1 MGIDLCIIN
10 KKLFAKNLTNRKNVN
25 IMTPVAKGNRGLT
38 PKRLY
43 QKTTNAQNK
52 ESIMITNSA
61 SVDSGKRSRAFR
73 ILTAI
78 VAVLFVCS
86 VTITAFA
93 ATSDPEVTVVDGEK
107 SVTIAAKSGSPRGI
121 VKEAGFVLSPNDR
134 LDTSAYN
141 AEEGGTIVINRS
153 NVIRIEDN
161 GVVSYFVG
169 YSDTVNEIFSGKGIV
184 LGDKDEVSVDTA
196 SNIFDGMQVFIKR
209 AFTVNIETDGETK
222 KAYLAHG
229 TVADALAKA
238 GIELGEDDIV
248 FPALDTELKGF
259 TEIKITRVK
268 YETVIEEE
276 TVEYETEIIKSD
288 DMYVDE
294 SEIVTPGVNGK
305 KQVFYV
311 EKYVDGELNETVFS
325 KEVVTKK
332 PVKEIKKVGTKSRE
346 TLVAYKNTDAP
357 ISELKVP
364 SDVELDKNGVP
375 VNYTKKV
382 NAKATA
388 YTGDPETA
396 SGRKPMPGHIAVD
409 PKEYPYGT
417 ELYIVSADGSYVYGY
432 CVAADTGGFVS
443 MGNTDVDLYMDNEDM
458 CYDWGNRDIV
468 IYVLN

>member
-1 MGIDLCIIN
+1 
-10 KKLFAKNLTNRKNVN
+10 
-25 IMTPVAKGNRGLT
+25 
-38 PKRLY
+38 
-43 QKTTNAQNK
+43 
-52 ESIMITNSA
+52 MITNSA
-61 SVDSGKRSRAFR
+61 SVDSGKRSKAFR

-93 ATSDPEVTVVDGEK
+93 ATGDPEVTVVDGEK
-107 SVTIAAKSGSPRGI
+107 SVTIAAESGSPRGI
-121 VKEAGFVLSPNDR
+121 VKEAGFVIGPNDR

-161 GVVSYFVG
+161 GVISYFVG
-169 YSDTVNEIFSGKGIV
+169 YSDTVNEIFSGKGIFV
-184 LGDKDEVSVDTA
+184 GDKDEVSVDTA

-259 TEIKITRVK
+259 TEIRITRVR

-305 KQVFYV
+305 KQIFYI

-325 KEVVTKK
+325 KEIVTKK

-346 TLVAYKNTDAP
+346 TLTAYKNTDAP

-364 SDVELDKNGVP
+364 SDVELDENGIP

-409 PKEYPYGT
+409 PNEYPYGT

-458 CYDWGNRDIV
+458 CYDWGNRNIV

>member
-1 MGIDLCIIN
+1 
-10 KKLFAKNLTNRKNVN
+10 
-25 IMTPVAKGNRGLT
+25 
-38 PKRLY
+38 
-43 QKTTNAQNK
+43 
-52 ESIMITNSA
+52 MITNSA
-61 SVDSGKRSRAFR
+61 SVDSRKRSKAFR
-73 ILTAI
+73 ILTA
-78 VAVLFVCS
+78 VVTVLFVCS

-93 ATSDPEVTVVDGEK
+93 VTSEPEVTVVDGEK
-107 SVTIAAKSGSPRGI
+107 SVTIAAVSGSPREI
-121 VKEAGFVLSPNDR
+121 VKEAGFVLSPNDKI
-134 LDTSAYN
+134 DTSAFN

-161 GVVSYFVG
+161 GIVSYFVG
-169 YSDTVNEIFSGKGIV
+169 YSDTVNEILSRKGIV
-184 LGDKDEVSVDTA
+184 VGEKDEVNVNTA
-196 SNIFDGMQVFIKR
+196 SSVFDGMQVFIKR
-209 AFTVNIETDGETK
+209 AFTVNIETDGEIQ

-248 FPALDTELKGF
+248 FPSLDTELKGF
-259 TEIKITRVK
+259 TEIKIVRVR
-268 YETVIEEE
+268 YETVFEEE

-305 KQVFYV
+305 KQVFYI
-311 EKYVDGELNETVFS
+311 EKYVDGELEETVFS
-325 KEVVTKK
+325 KEIVTKK

-346 TLVAYKNTDAP
+346 TLAAYKNTDKP
-357 ISELKVP
+357 ISDLKVP
-364 SDVELDKNGVP
+364 SDVKLDANGNP

-388 YTGDPETA
+388 YTGDPET
-396 SGRKPMPGHIAVD
+396 STGRKPMPGHIAVD
-409 PKEYPYGT
+409 PKEYPYGS

-458 CYDWGNRDIV
+458 CWDWGNRDIV